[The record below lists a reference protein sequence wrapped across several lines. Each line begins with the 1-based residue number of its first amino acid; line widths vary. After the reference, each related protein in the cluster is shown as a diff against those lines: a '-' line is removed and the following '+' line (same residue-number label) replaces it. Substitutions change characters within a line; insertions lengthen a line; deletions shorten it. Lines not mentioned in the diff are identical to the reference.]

1 MRSRAPDSFA
11 TARSSPMTPTP
22 IDPTHPQ
29 ALALMAQSEALMT
42 ALYPSESNHFEPAE
56 NLRPPHA
63 HFVGLWEGER
73 LMAIGGV
80 KRMANDGEYG
90 EIKRVFVDPAYRGRG
105 LSRLIMA
112 ALEGH
117 LRERGV
123 GLARLETGIHQPE
136 ALGLYRA
143 LGYVERKPFGGYAA
157 DPLSVFMEKPL
168 A

>member
-1 MRSRAPDSFA
+1 MRSRAAGQLRDGPQL
-11 TARSSPMTPTP
+11 PMTPTP

-80 KRMANDGEYG
+80 KRMANDGDYG
-90 EIKRVFVDPAYRGRG
+90 EIKRVFVAPAYRGRG

-123 GLARLETGIHQPE
+123 GSRGWRPASTSPRPWACTARSVTSS
-136 ALGLYRA
+136 ASRY
-143 LGYVERKPFGGYAA
+143 GGYAA

>member
-1 MRSRAPDSFA
+1 MPVTPAARRQCAAALPDSFA

-73 LMAIGGV
+73 LMRRQTHG
-80 KRMANDGEYG
+80 KRRR
-90 EIKRVFVDPAYRGRG
+90 IR
-105 LSRLIMA
+105 
-112 ALEGH
+112 
-117 LRERGV
+117 
-123 GLARLETGIHQPE
+123 
-136 ALGLYRA
+136 
-143 LGYVERKPFGGYAA
+143 
-157 DPLSVFMEKPL
+157 
-168 A
+168 

>member
-1 MRSRAPDSFA
+1 
-11 TARSSPMTPTP
+11 MTPTP
-22 IDPTHPQ
+22 IGPTHPQ

-42 ALYPSESNHFEPAE
+42 ALYPSEQPLEPAE

-63 HFVGLWEGER
+63 YFVGLWEGER

-80 KRMANDGEYG
+80 NRMANDGEYG

-105 LSRLIMA
+105 LSWLIMA

-117 LRERGV
+117 LRTRCGALH
-123 GLARLETGIHQPE
+123 GWRPHPPAR

-143 LGYVERKPFGGYAA
+143 PGYVERQ
-157 DPLSVFMEKPL
+157 PLWLCPPIP
-168 A
+168 